1 MYTFKKSC
9 GSKLVQLELLELYV
23 EGKIIK
29 KTCRLRL
36 SQHKFVYLKFV
47 GTMDNGYM
55 IREKNHQTSKVWAF
69 WACQPAA
76 QTKSIYVEKNVA
88 QTHWYMRVRRVKIKV
103 FKKLLFDK
111 VST

>member
-1 MYTFKKSC
+1 
-9 GSKLVQLELLELYV
+9 
-23 EGKIIK
+23 
-29 KTCRLRL
+29 
-36 SQHKFVYLKFV
+36 
-47 GTMDNGYM
+47 MDNGYS
-55 IREKNHQTSKVWAF
+55 IRTKNQKPLKWLAF
-69 WACQPAA
+69 WACQSAA